1 MSTELIIIIGI
12 AYYVV
17 TVILIIGALI
27 LLTKKDKNT
36 LRKQIDDLER
46 DKNLIISA
54 SLIAELKKVEPL
66 IANTNMQN
74 TLDNWQKRF
83 QKIKEED
90 VPRITDA
97 LLEAEEFYAKK
108 DYKETKARLSQ
119 IEMDIYYVRT
129 KANFL
134 LDEIKEIT
142 LSEERNRDTIT
153 KLKASYRE
161 ILMKYQE
168 NKADYALVSS
178 PLELQ
183 FERVDKLFSAF
194 EVAMENKSYQEV
206 SKIVKAV
213 DDIIGNLKL
222 VVEEA
227 PSIIMLGKKIIPKK
241 IAEISSISKRME
253 KEGYNLDYLNIAYNI
268 TEASKKITNVFQR
281 LNVLN
286 IEDSIFELKTI
297 MDYFDS
303 IYNEFDKEKISRKLY
318 TEYVRTVLIKITKLT
333 KINDT
338 LLKRLND
345 IKYSY
350 DLSDED
356 VEVVFIIKEELANE
370 RGEYDDL
377 IEEGRSKKTSYSHLG
392 KVMEQLN
399 IKVLKTEEKLE
410 VALRSLGS
418 LKEDELRVLN
428 YQ

>member
-206 SKIVKAV
+206 SSCPEHSKAV
-213 DDIIGNLKL
+213 QTFRR
-222 VVEEA
+222 A
-227 PSIIMLGKKIIPKK
+227 
-241 IAEISSISKRME
+241 
-253 KEGYNLDYLNIAYNI
+253 
-268 TEASKKITNVFQR
+268 VF
-281 LNVLN
+281 
-286 IEDSIFELKTI
+286 
-297 MDYFDS
+297 
-303 IYNEFDKEKISRKLY
+303 
-318 TEYVRTVLIKITKLT
+318 
-333 KINDT
+333 
-338 LLKRLND
+338 
-345 IKYSY
+345 
-350 DLSDED
+350 
-356 VEVVFIIKEELANE
+356 
-370 RGEYDDL
+370 
-377 IEEGRSKKTSYSHLG
+377 
-392 KVMEQLN
+392 
-399 IKVLKTEEKLE
+399 
-410 VALRSLGS
+410 
-418 LKEDELRVLN
+418 
-428 YQ
+428 